1 MLAEMRCASEFGG
14 RPSTDMGTIAG
25 VMLTFAVFVYM
36 FWPEKNPFV
45 QADKTRVDY
54 LRERKD
60 TIYENLRDLNFEYLA
75 GKYPAQDYAEQRT
88 GLEDE
93 AARVIAEMERLEAR
107 GIFGRRSRT

>member
-1 MLAEMRCASEFGG
+1 
-14 RPSTDMGTIAG
+14 MGMIAG
-25 VMLTFAVFVYM
+25 VVLTFAVFVFM

-60 TIYENLRDLNFEYLA
+60 AIYENLRDLNFEFLA
-75 GKYPAQDYAEQRT
+75 GKYPEQDYAEQRK

-93 AARVIAEMERLEAR
+93 AARVISEMEMLEAR
-107 GIFGRRSRT
+107 GDFGRRSRA